1 MVRRIGI
8 IIILYC
14 SSSFGLYCQ
23 SKSFDIELF
32 IADLFEQFSAEKEE
46 ELDFESF
53 YESLIEL
60 SEHPINLNN
69 TNKEELSKLPFLS
82 DIQIEN
88 LLYFTYRFGKFN
100 TLYELQL
107 VDGFDMTDIR
117 RLLPFISIGIAT
129 SSYEPLYWKDVVRYA
144 KNQVLARFD
153 KTLEAKDG
161 YLTKMSEEGE
171 TKSDYKGNSLYN
183 SLKYQFRFKE
193 RIKMGFTL
201 EKDAGELWIKPQRFG
216 YDYNSLYF
224 QINDT
229 KHFKT
234 IVLGD
239 YKATFGL
246 GLVLGSS
253 FGMGKSSYV
262 LNVGT
267 HGTGLKKY
275 SSTNEQAFFRGVG
288 ATVKFDKLSTSV
300 FYSRKYIDADTLGNK
315 FSGFYKTG
323 YHRTE
328 SESKKRQTVLE
339 QVIGFNASY
348 TFKQLQI
355 GFTGVYTHFDHA
367 LDYDSKTYNHFY
379 FRGQNQAV
387 GGLYYRFRWIKL
399 NFFGE
404 SAITDIGALATVNG
418 MSFSPISQLS
428 LLILNRN
435 YSVNYDTFYANSFSE
450 STRINNENGWYFGAE
465 FHPYRKWKISTYCDS
480 YRFKWPKYGVDAPS
494 LGTDYLLQID
504 FAQSRN
510 LSMFW
515 RFKYEDK
522 KDNLPEA
529 NTVMPLVVNISKAV
543 GKYQLSYS
551 FGNFYFRNVID
562 FNLSKR
568 YNLEWKYGLT
578 AYQDI
583 SYEFKKIPLRI
594 DLRYQFFDA
603 IDYENRV
610 YAYER
615 DILYAFAI
623 PMYYGNGS
631 RYYVNLKYELNT
643 KISLWF
649 KMAQTVYADGRESIS
664 SGNEEIRGNKK
675 TDFRA
680 LIRWNF

>member
-8 IIILYC
+8 IISLF
-14 SSSFGLYCQ
+14 SFSLFTLHCQ
-23 SKSFDIELF
+23 NKSIDIEQF
-32 IADLFEQFSAEKEE
+32 IADIFEQFAAEKEE
-46 ELDFESF
+46 ELDFETF

-69 TNKEELSKLPFLS
+69 TTKDELSKLPFLS

-88 LLYFTYRFGKFN
+88 LLYFSFRFGKFN
-100 TLYELQL
+100 SLYELQL
-107 VDGFDMTDIR
+107 VDGFDLTDIR
-117 RLLPFISIGIAT
+117 RLLPFVNIGIVNNT
-129 SSYEPLYWKDVVRYA
+129 YEPIYWKEVLRYG
-144 KNQVLARFD
+144 KNQVLARLD
-153 KTLEAKDG
+153 KTLESKDG
-161 YLTKMSEEGE
+161 YLLKMNKEGE
-171 TKSDYKGNSLYN
+171 PTKDYIANSYYN

-201 EKDAGELWIKPQRFG
+201 EKDAGELWLNSKPLG
-216 YDYNSLYF
+216 YDYNSFYL
-224 QINDT
+224 QVNDI
-229 KHFKT
+229 KSFKT

-239 YKATFGL
+239 YKATFGQ

-262 LNVGT
+262 LNVNM

-275 SSTNEQAFFRGVG
+275 SSTNEQAFFRGIG
-288 ATVKFDKLSTSV
+288 TTFKFKNFSSSV
-300 FYSRKYIDADTLGNK
+300 FYSRKYIDADTLGSV

-328 SESKKRQTVLE
+328 SEIRKKQTVIE

-348 TFKQLQI
+348 TFRQLQV
-355 GFTGVYTHFDHA
+355 GFTGVYTHFDHI
-367 LDYDSKTYNHFY
+367 LDYESKTYNHFY

-387 GGLYYRFRWIKL
+387 GGLYYRFRWMKL

-404 SAITDIGALATVNG
+404 SAITDIGALATING

-428 LLILNRN
+428 FVILNRN
-435 YSVNYDTFYANSFSE
+435 YSANYDTFYANSFSE

-465 FHPYRKWKISTYCDS
+465 YHPFRKWKISAYADS
-480 YRFKWPKYGVDAPS
+480 YRFKWPKYGLDAPS
-494 LGTDYLLQID
+494 VGTDYLLQID

-510 LSMFW
+510 LTMFW
-515 RFKYEDK
+515 RFKYEEK
-522 KDNLPEA
+522 QDNLSA
-529 NTVMPLVVNISKAV
+529 LDVVMPVIASVSKAV

-551 FGNFYFRNVID
+551 FGNFSFRNVID
-562 FNLSKR
+562 FNLAKR

-583 SYEFKKIPLRI
+583 SYEFKNIPLRL

-603 IDYENRV
+603 VDYENRV
-610 YAYER
+610 YSYER

-623 PMYYGNGS
+623 PMYYGKGS
-631 RYYVNLKYELNT
+631 RYYINLKYEINA
-643 KISLWF
+643 KISVWF
-649 KMAQTVYADGRESIS
+649 KVAQTVYADDRESIS
-664 SGNEEIRGNKK
+664 SGNESILGNRK
-675 TDFRA
+675 TDIRA
-680 LIRWNF
+680 LLRWNF